1 MQETR
6 VVLCCVYISSIWLK
20 MLAVCMRMN
29 IRCEDVVLLGYL
41 GEVEEEGKRASSSTV
56 TYGRIRNVSHEYNV
70 VV

>member
-1 MQETR
+1 
-6 VVLCCVYISSIWLK
+6 

-29 IRCEDVVLLGYL
+29 IRCADVVLLGYL
-41 GEVEEEGKRASSSTV
+41 GEVEEEEKRASSSTV